1 MLSVAVL
8 SNAAGDI
15 SDVAVLSSSNTL
27 FAKFD
32 KLLNIRP
39 DAPGPVFLGFGIFCF
54 FGSGAFFGL
63 GADVLLL
70 GDGFRAGGAGRG
82 ADLVALGAA
91 EGAT

>member
-39 DAPGPVFLGFGIFCF
+39 DATQLNACLARTSSILKSAAPGLIWN
-54 FGSGAFFGL
+54 A
-63 GADVLLL
+63 
-70 GDGFRAGGAGRG
+70 
-82 ADLVALGAA
+82 
-91 EGAT
+91 